1 MHLFPRARLVVLIAL
16 AAVFG
21 SILSTAA
28 QQQEINVN
36 VIGCVDPDCVDTV
49 NIFTMDGATVSS
61 YDAAGALIDSCT
73 VSSAPDG
80 FDGCQLAATN
90 DATFAIT
97 PSAEYA
103 GYVLLSDAPA
113 IFESPDRGVWV
124 WYFVPPAEAPAPE
137 APAETVR
144 ANVILCVDP
153 DCADTVNSE
162 TMVGATVTSYAPD
175 GSLVDSCTVSLTQ
188 SEMVD
193 CTIMPPPDRGSW
205 DIQPA
210 EQYKGYRLMSLQPE
224 VIESEMHGPVY
235 LWYFAPEKDNALP
248 PPTQAPAAPAPVTG
262 LPSTGVGAIASP
274 HLAAVYAVI
283 PFILAAAAVA
293 ANRIDRR

>member
-124 WYFVPPAEAPAPE
+124 WYF
-137 APAETVR
+137 
-144 ANVILCVDP
+144 
-153 DCADTVNSE
+153 
-162 TMVGATVTSYAPD
+162 
-175 GSLVDSCTVSLTQ
+175 
-188 SEMVD
+188 
-193 CTIMPPPDRGSW
+193 
-205 DIQPA
+205 
-210 EQYKGYRLMSLQPE
+210 
-224 VIESEMHGPVY
+224 
-235 LWYFAPEKDNALP
+235 APEKDNALP
-248 PPTQAPAAPAPVTG
+248 PPTQAPAAPTVPAPVTG
-262 LPSTGVGAIASP
+262 LPSTGVGAVASP